1 MQGGPLK
8 AYVLVKDLP
17 AQVQGDNIRAAATV
31 ASIVRTCL
39 GPRSMQKMVITR
51 IGSVELTNDGN
62 AILREIDVAHPAAK
76 SLLELAKTQDDEVGD
91 GTTSVIV
98 LAAELLQKMS
108 GLLFGGV
115 HPVRVTQAM
124 ARVLGHCLE
133 HLKGLAVD
141 VGKSEGERLTIVSAS
156 VGTKLCS
163 VLGVH
168 VDKLALKAVNT
179 IFSEEFG
186 AKRVDLKGDMRVEKI
201 LGSDFGAC
209 EVLDG
214 VILNKNI
221 IHAQM
226 RRHIENP
233 VILVLDIPLEYK
245 KGESQTSYEFKDPG
259 AFKRALEVE
268 EVQIRQM
275 CERIVEL
282 KPDVVVTEKGISDLA
297 MSILFANNITA
308 LRRLKKS
315 EATRLAKA
323 CGGTVVSRLE
333 ELNQKVLGKGCGLFE
348 YLKIGDEYFCK
359 FSRCTKPRACSVVLR
374 APSKDLLDEL
384 ERNFYDAVKVAKN
397 VLLCPKM
404 CPGGGATEMALSLCL
419 EKFRGADIE
428 RAVAERAAEALQ
440 AIPDVLARN
449 SGHSSPL
456 DLVAELETKQRQNRF
471 FGIDGVRGEVVDMRG
486 RVMEPMAVKV
496 QMLKSAFEAASLIL
510 RVDGVIQ
517 STRSK

>member
-1 MQGGPLK
+1 
-8 AYVLVKDLP
+8 
-17 AQVQGDNIRAAATV
+17 
-31 ASIVRTCL
+31 
-39 GPRSMQKMVITR
+39 MQKMVITR
-51 IGSVELTNDGN
+51 IGSIELTNDGN

-108 GLLFGGV
+108 GLLFGNV
-115 HPVRVTQAM
+115 HPVRITQAM
-124 ARVLGHCLE
+124 GRVLAHCLE
-133 HLKGLAVD
+133 HLRSLAVD
-141 VGKSEGERLTIVSAS
+141 VGRGEAERLAIVRAS

-163 VLGVH
+163 VLGVR
-168 VDKLALKAVNT
+168 VDELALKAVKT
-179 IFSEEFG
+179 VFSEEFG
-186 AKRVDLKGDMRVEKI
+186 AKRVDLKSDMRVEKI
-201 LGSDFGAC
+201 VGSDFGAC
-209 EVLDG
+209 EVMDG

-226 RRHIENP
+226 RRTIESP
-233 VILVLDIPLEYK
+233 RILVLDVPLEYK
-245 KGESQTSYEFKDPG
+245 KGESQTSYEFRDPA

-268 EVQIRQM
+268 EEQIRQM
-275 CERIVEL
+275 CSRIAEL
-282 KPDVVVTEKGISDLA
+282 SPDIVVTEKGISDLA

-315 EATRLAKA
+315 ETTRLVKA
-323 CGGTVVSRLE
+323 CGGSVVSRLE
-333 ELNQKVLGKGCGLFE
+333 ELSPKVLGRNCGLFE
-348 YLKIGDEYFCK
+348 YVKIGEEYFCK
-359 FSRCTKPRACSVVLR
+359 FSQCTKPKACSVVLR

-397 VLLCPKM
+397 VFLCPKM
-404 CPGGGATEMALSLCL
+404 CPGGGSTEMALSLCL
-419 EKFRGADIE
+419 EKFGGTDVE

-440 AIPDVLARN
+440 AIPDILARN
-449 SGHSSPL
+449 SGHPSPL
-456 DLVAELETKQRQNRF
+456 DLVAELEAKQRQNRF
-471 FGIDGVRGEVVDMRG
+471 FGIDGVLGEVADMRG
-486 RVMEPMAVKV
+486 RVMEPMAVKA